1 MSKYNL
7 TELAEGMGYKE
18 YEDAKEADRLEAHPD
33 KEMIKKVQA
42 MMAKEKT
49 LKEDEDL
56 EQAKKD
62 AIEKLTDFSERSAAN
77 VKIFMDA
84 LMKYDIGSPEVK
96 KAQLASE
103 KGIEALGKEINYSG
117 ELSLP
122 GMKEVMGVDRKG
134 NEQPDTDGSD
144 ATKYKKAAMK
154 EEADPIEAEMKMH
167 LKQYNAGN
175 IDGNDLAKA
184 FDEILNGRISPPG
197 ERGFNTK
204 YGMEESY
211 GVTDQDPEDDVV
223 NVDKVSSPSAKGT
236 GYGAETSSNDN
247 EDNQEDKEIANPKP
261 MYTEMDLSYTELTD
275 DEKDGVGDMMNNIY
289 SKINP
294 EGDMKKNT
302 GLFKYID
309 AWFES
314 KGDSLS
320 RGKLNEN
327 GDVDDFAD
335 EIAEADPI
343 PTEKGITKMGDDG
356 KEYGVRASNHDRKM
370 AMRNVI
376 DILRDELSVNTSDAF
391 DYIRTHKDDLFNGEV
406 DAYDKDE
413 VIADYKEY
421 ESVNVDSVEEM
432 ESLREHF
439 NRFM

>member
-18 YEDAKEADRLEAHPD
+18 YEDAKEADRLEAHPESA
-33 KEMIKKVQA
+33 KIKAIQA
-42 MMAKEKT
+42 MMAKEK
-49 LKEDEDL
+49 
-56 EQAKKD
+56 
-62 AIEKLTDFSERSAAN
+62 
-77 VKIFMDA
+77 
-84 LMKYDIGSPEVK
+84 
-96 KAQLASE
+96 SE
-103 KGIEALGKEINYSG
+103 KN
-117 ELSLP
+117 
-122 GMKEVMGVDRKG
+122 EVMGVDRKG
-134 NEQPDTDGSD
+134 NEKEDTDGSD
-144 ATKYKKAAMK
+144 ATKYKKAARDMNEDEMSHK
-154 EEADPIEAEMKMH
+154 DEMKMH
-167 LKQYNAGN
+167 LKQYRDGN
-175 IDGNDLAKA
+175 IDGDDLANA
-184 FDEILNGRISPPG
+184 FEEMIMGKVSPPG

-236 GYGAETSSNDN
+236 NYGGETSSNDN

-320 RGKLNEN
+320 ENKLLKEELTWYIEDENEDIRFQNDEYLREVGKKIKEIHPDISDEDLNKIIIMTGEQYSREEDFHGDSITSGNFVNAAVEIYQTDVLDSGGDKDFDRSAPEN
-327 GDVDDFAD
+327 LDGDFPKDSMFAGW
-335 EIAEADPI
+335 
-343 PTEKGITKMGDDG
+343 T
-356 KEYGVRASNHDRKM
+356 RAQ
-370 AMRNVI
+370 
-376 DILRDELSVNTSDAF
+376 
-391 DYIRTHKDDLFNGEV
+391 Y
-406 DAYDKDE
+406 DAYVEDPYTYLKDKTNPRL
-413 VIADYKEY
+413 K
-421 ESVNVDSVEEM
+421 
-432 ESLREHF
+432 
-439 NRFM
+439 

>member
-7 TELAEGMGYKE
+7 VDIAEGMGYKE

-175 IDGNDLAKA
+175 IDGDDLAKA

-197 ERGFNTK
+197 ERGFNTR

-261 MYTEMDLSYTELTD
+261 MYTE
-275 DEKDGVGDMMNNIY
+275 
-289 SKINP
+289 
-294 EGDMKKNT
+294 
-302 GLFKYID
+302 
-309 AWFES
+309 
-314 KGDSLS
+314 
-320 RGKLNEN
+320 N
-327 GDVDDFAD
+327 GEVDDFAK

>member
-42 MMAKEKT
+42 MMAKEK
-49 LKEDEDL
+49 
-56 EQAKKD
+56 
-62 AIEKLTDFSERSAAN
+62 S
-77 VKIFMDA
+77 
-84 LMKYDIGSPEVK
+84 MK
-96 KAQLASE
+96 
-103 KGIEALGKEINYSG
+103 
-117 ELSLP
+117 
-122 GMKEVMGVDRKG
+122 KEVMGVDRKG

-175 IDGNDLAKA
+175 IDGDDLAKA

-197 ERGFNTK
+197 ERGFNTR

-261 MYTEMDLSYTELTD
+261 MYTE
-275 DEKDGVGDMMNNIY
+275 
-289 SKINP
+289 
-294 EGDMKKNT
+294 
-302 GLFKYID
+302 
-309 AWFES
+309 
-314 KGDSLS
+314 
-320 RGKLNEN
+320 N
-327 GDVDDFAD
+327 GEVDDFAK